1 MDSNELIDFAIL
13 PQVKVQNYE
22 NKIDEQNSTIETL
35 SKKVTHLETALE
47 GSKEDKE
54 NNVESENSSPFEEPA
69 LKEPIVEKPDDSADN
84 IASPEE
90 PKEDFSHS
98 EVGEELDVKSSK
110 IVKGKNLNRQ
120 CRVQQ
125 LKEKLHDTN
134 YSMPDNID
142 TLLAAAVGTAKKP
155 ISNEDEF
162 YKATFFKI

>member
-1 MDSNELIDFAIL
+1 M
-13 PQVKVQNYE
+13 
-22 NKIDEQNSTIETL
+22 
-35 SKKVTHLETALE
+35 THLETALE

-54 NNVESENSSPFEEPA
+54 SNFKSENSSPFEEPS
-69 LKEPIVEKPDDSADN
+69 LNKPVVEAPVESVEN
-84 IASPEE
+84 IDPKEE
-90 PKEDFSHS
+90 PKEDVSPTK
-98 EVGEELDVKSSK
+98 VGEELDLKSSK

-120 CRVQQ
+120 CRAQQ

-162 YKATFFKI
+162 YKAIVSNNLVSLIRNPNKFKKYITPTFFKI